1 MRRGH
6 SALLP
11 VLLVLALALG
21 ACSRASLPFGAD
33 PTAEASATPRQ
44 TKPSPTPVPTERRL
58 PEVPLESLEGIQLTL
73 WHAFPS
79 PLTEL
84 LNAQV
89 TQFNRDNPWGITV
102 RAEKQTDYT
111 GLFEATSSAL
121 SEPSRPG
128 VVAALPE
135 HIRAWEADGEV
146 TDLDPYFS
154 DSEYGYTPEEQA
166 DFPGAF
172 LAQDRLG
179 ERLLGMP
186 AQRSAR
192 LLFYN
197 ETWGR
202 LLDFS
207 GPPLSAADFTKRACA
222 ANTSFHRDSDQGND
236 GYGGWIVDTDYQ
248 SVLAWI
254 YANEGAVYSDDGY
267 TFDTDQNQA
276 ALEYIKKLYDSNCA
290 WLSTNPTTHDQFAER
305 SALFSSGDLAELDA
319 QLEAFARAS
328 AETANDRWTVIA
340 YPGEAD
346 PTIVTYGPSYAAL
359 KSTPEQELA
368 AWLFIRW
375 LLEPERQEQW
385 VRVSGLFPLR
395 TSALSLLSDYSS
407 THPQWAAAVALLDT
421 AQPVPPAASW
431 RTMKYVLGDGANY
444 MFRVDLPAAQIPVL
458 LEEMDATARELAG
471 Q

>member
-1 MRRGH
+1 
-6 SALLP
+6 
-11 VLLVLALALG
+11 
-21 ACSRASLPFGAD
+21 
-33 PTAEASATPRQ
+33 
-44 TKPSPTPVPTERRL
+44 
-58 PEVPLESLEGIQLTL
+58 VPLESLEGIQLTL

-79 PLTEL
+79 PLMEL

-89 TQFNRDNPWGITV
+89 AKFNNDNPWGITV

-135 HIRAWEADGEV
+135 HIRAWEAEGEV
-146 TDLDPYFS
+146 TVWFTSDP
-154 DSEYGYTPEEQA
+154 ENGYRPAEQA
-166 DFPGAF
+166 DFPEVF

-179 ERLLGMP
+179 GQLLALP

-207 GPPLSAADFTKRACA
+207 GPPLLAIDFTRQACA
-222 ANTSFHRDSDQGND
+222 ANASFRRDGDQGND

-254 YANEGAVYSDDGY
+254 YAHDGAVYSDDGY

-290 WLSTNPTTHDQFAER
+290 WLSTDLTTHDQFAMR
-305 SALFSSGDLAELDA
+305 SALFTSGDLSELDA
-319 QLEAFARAS
+319 QLEAFARAP
-328 AETANDRWTVIA
+328 ADTAKDRWTVMP
-340 YPGEAD
+340 YPGVGD
-346 PTIVTYGPSYAAL
+346 PVIVTYGPSYAAL

-375 LLEPERQEQW
+375 LLETERQEQW
-385 VRVSGLFPLR
+385 VRVGGLFPLR
-395 TSALSLLSDYSS
+395 SSALSLLSDYST
-407 THPQWAAAVALLDT
+407 THPQWAAAVALLDD
-421 AQPVPPAASW
+421 AQPVPPSASW

-444 MFRVDLPAAQIPVL
+444 MFRVDLPSAQIPVL